1 MVGMAPRRSG
11 PDKGRAAARAASARS
26 VAAASSPFARATT
39 SSPIAVSRT
48 LRLSRSTSCTPS
60 TVSSS
65 LIPADSV
72 DWVTN
77 CASAATRKFRRSE
90 SSTR

>member
-1 MVGMAPRRSG
+1 MVGMAPRRRG
-11 PDKGRAAARAASARS
+11 PDNGRVAERAASARS
-26 VAAASSPFARATT
+26 VAAASSSRPRATT
-39 SSPIAVSRT
+39 SSPTAVSRT
-48 LRLSRSTSCTPS
+48 WRLSRSTSCTPS
-60 TVSSS
+60 SLSSS

-77 CASAATRKFRRSE
+77 CASAAARKFRRPE